1 MIQKENS
8 LAVIPEKP
16 DAGTSFSSTSLVIS
30 KHHPG
35 KSRRMKLL
43 ERQGCFHF
51 GAKSV
56 TVQRATTTDDLHAAY
71 NLVHD
76 TFLEEGRSFPHPSPQ
91 RMRIFQA
98 LPNTATFVAKDQNT
112 VVAVVSVVED
122 TPGLG
127 LPSDNIC
134 GQEIQALRRS
144 ASRICQIANLA
155 IAPAFRRTAVLTEL
169 LRCCFAHLQAIR
181 CQLAITAIK
190 PGHQAFYQLMGFE
203 TVSSPLHDPDPDQA
217 PTLLAGINLKKLSA
231 DFDNV
236 NIGENSDLATLK
248 HYYLDSNP
256 YPTQIEDWIA
266 EAQQTFA
273 NPVFLRQ
280 LFVEK
285 TNILVDSTP
294 DELLVIRD
302 YWGND
307 LFLDALG
314 HTIISDVFSP
324 FY

>member
-8 LAVIPEKP
+8 LAVIPAEQY
-16 DAGTSFSSTSLVIS
+16 AGTSFLSTPLAIS

-43 ERQGCFHF
+43 EQQGCFHF
-51 GAKSV
+51 GTKSV
-56 TVQRATTTDDLHAAY
+56 TVQRATTAEDLHAAY

-98 LPNTATFVAKDQNT
+98 LPTTATFVAKDQNT

-134 GQEIQALRRS
+134 GQEIQTLRRS

-181 CQLAITAIK
+181 CQQAITTFK
-190 PGHQAFYQLMGFE
+190 PGHQAFYELMGFE
-203 TVSSPLHDPDPDQA
+203 TIGTYLHDTDPNQT
-217 PTLLAGINLKKLSA
+217 PTLLANLNLQKLSNII
-231 DFDNV
+231 DNV
-236 NIGENSDLATLK
+236 KFGENSDLATLK

-256 YPTQIEDWIA
+256 YLIQIEDWIA

-302 YWGND
+302 RWSED
-307 LFLDALG
+307 LFLSTLG
-314 HTIISDVFSP
+314 HTIIFDVFSP